1 MLTYGVMGGFGAGC
15 IYLPS
20 VVICGYYFEKKR
32 ALATGIGVCGSG
44 VGCFVFAPFAN
55 YLLKAYG
62 WKGTN
67 LIFAGLFLNCAIFGA
82 LMRPLQL
89 VITQT
94 EIIQEVMPVAETE
107 PKRRGSRLTSG
118 IVIPPTLIIEENDEN
133 ETSDQFDSNP
143 NITVGQN
150 EGENTEL
157 FPMMMMKQSKRDR
170 TRSETQTMIRAE
182 LDLPTTLTSSASK
195 PNMKRNV
202 SSPGFGKLTRLA
214 SVDENVANNIL
225 FEKPALVYTVE
236 VRPSKNSQYAPI

>member
-1 MLTYGVMGGFGAGC
+1 MAKSTTFLQHH
-15 IYLPS
+15 S
-20 VVICGYYFEKKR
+20 
-32 ALATGIGVCGSG
+32 GIGVCGSG

-182 LDLPTTLTSSASK
+182 LDLPMTLTSSASK

-214 SVDENVANNIL
+214 SVDENTTNNIL
-225 FEKPALVYTVE
+225 FEKPTLVYTVE
-236 VRPSKNSQYAPI
+236 VRPSKDA

>member
-1 MLTYGVMGGFGAGC
+1 
-15 IYLPS
+15 
-20 VVICGYYFEKKR
+20 
-32 ALATGIGVCGSG
+32 
-44 VGCFVFAPFAN
+44 
-55 YLLKAYG
+55 
-62 WKGTN
+62 
-67 LIFAGLFLNCAIFGA
+67 
-82 LMRPLQL
+82 MRPLQL

-182 LDLPTTLTSSASK
+182 LDLPMTLTSSASK

-214 SVDENVANNIL
+214 SVDENAANNIL

-236 VRPSKNSQYAPI
+236 VRPSKHSHHASSYVIKLYKFHSLHP